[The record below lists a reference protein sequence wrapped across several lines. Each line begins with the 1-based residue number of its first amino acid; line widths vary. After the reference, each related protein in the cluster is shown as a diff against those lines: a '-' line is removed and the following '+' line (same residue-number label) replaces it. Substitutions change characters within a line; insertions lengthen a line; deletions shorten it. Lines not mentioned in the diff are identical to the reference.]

1 MHQVDNTERSDSV
14 YDNTEE
20 AENPNFIGNS
30 GEAVATFSSLS
41 PQWKRPLNNPSAM
54 SWQLWV
60 YIKTE
65 EEEYSWSLPANMAE
79 YANENSEKFIPDKDV
94 KEGSCRRCRGQK
106 ILIQLKSWMIF
117 DCSYFSKRKKCGYHD
132 RWYIWKNLR
141 QCNRYYGPII
151 QIMSYDWKC

>member
-54 SWQLWV
+54 S
-60 YIKTE
+60 
-65 EEEYSWSLPANMAE
+65 
-79 YANENSEKFIPDKDV
+79 
-94 KEGSCRRCRGQK
+94 
-106 ILIQLKSWMIF
+106 
-117 DCSYFSKRKKCGYHD
+117 
-132 RWYIWKNLR
+132 
-141 QCNRYYGPII
+141 
-151 QIMSYDWKC
+151 